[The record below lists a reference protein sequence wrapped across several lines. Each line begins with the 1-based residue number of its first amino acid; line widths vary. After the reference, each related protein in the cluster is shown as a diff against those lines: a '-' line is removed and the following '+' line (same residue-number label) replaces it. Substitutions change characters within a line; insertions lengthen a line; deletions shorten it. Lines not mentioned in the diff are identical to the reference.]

1 MIMAVFRRWLRLLP
15 LFLAGLAVP
24 APALATADNSV
35 LQPGA
40 QLLGDVGVIAAKQ
53 EDTLT
58 DIGRVHGLGY
68 EEIVWANPG
77 VDIWLP
83 GEGTLVTLPKRFVLP
98 ATRTGVIVNIA
109 EYRLYYFHQID
120 GKPGV
125 STFPVS
131 IGRMDWST
139 PIGRWSVV
147 AKQKDPAWYP
157 PESIR
162 KEHLEDGRGPLQKV
176 VPAGPDNPLGRY
188 AMRLSIN
195 GYLIHGTNRPV
206 GVGMQVTHGCI
217 RMYPEDI
224 EWLFPQIPVGTPV
237 TIVNQPYKFGWQ
249 GDELFLEVHPP
260 LEDDKATRERAMTV
274 LTEEYVQA
282 TRDRPARVNWRLVE
296 DVYRRQEGVPVLV
309 GTGVGSGT

>member
-1 MIMAVFRRWLRLLP
+1 MSCIHPWVRMTSGL
-15 LFLAGLAVP
+15 LAGLGLSAV
-24 APALATADNSV
+24 AFAGADTWV
-35 LQPGA
+35 LQPQS
-40 QLLGDVGVIAAKQ
+40 QLVGDTGVVAARH

-83 GEGTLVTLPKRFVLP
+83 GEGTLVTLPKRFILP
-98 ATRTGVIVNIA
+98 AARTGVVVNVA
-109 EYRLYYFHQID
+109 EYRLYYFHQVD

-139 PIGRWSVV
+139 PVGRWSVV

-162 KEHLEDGRGPLQKV
+162 KEHLMDGRGVLQKM
-176 VPAGPDNPLGRY
+176 VPPGPDNPLGRY
-188 AMRLSIN
+188 ALRLSLS

-224 EWLFPQIPVGTPV
+224 EWLFPQVPVGMPV
-237 TIVNQPYKFGWQ
+237 TIVNQPYKFGWA
-249 GDELFLEVHPP
+249 GDDLYLEVHPP
-260 LEDDKATRERAMTV
+260 LEDDKSTRGREMTA

-282 TRDRPARVNWRLVE
+282 TRDRPAQVNWRLVE
-296 DVYRRQEGVPVLV
+296 DVYRRQEGIPVLV
-309 GTGVGSGT
+309 GTGIPAGT